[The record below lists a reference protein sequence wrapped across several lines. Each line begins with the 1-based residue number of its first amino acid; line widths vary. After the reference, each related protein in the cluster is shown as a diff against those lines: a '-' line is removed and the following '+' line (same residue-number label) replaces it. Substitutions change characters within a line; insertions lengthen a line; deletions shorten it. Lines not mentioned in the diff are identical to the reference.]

1 MTIIKLCSKCNKP
14 VAYPNRYCK
23 RCQVI
28 HEKETEE
35 NERLSERR
43 YYQNRDK
50 KYLRFYNSKA
60 WAVLKDKRLQDSN
73 YMCDRCKELGRHK
86 MATEVHH
93 IKPIQTDEGW
103 ERRLDYDNTKS
114 VCIECHNYYHNRFQK
129 KGGD

>member
-1 MTIIKLCSKCNKP
+1 
-14 VAYPNRYCK
+14 
-23 RCQVI
+23 
-28 HEKETEE
+28 
-35 NERLSERR
+35 
-43 YYQNRDK
+43 
-50 KYLRFYNSKA
+50 
-60 WAVLKDKRLQDSN
+60 
-73 YMCDRCKELGRHK
+73 